1 MAAFSAYYIMFL
13 SFKDLLNTTVNSLK
27 WSQQS
32 LDLNPLNL
40 LWNVV
45 EQEMHVIV
53 VQLLKPAAA
62 V

>member
-1 MAAFSAYYIMFL
+1 MFL
-13 SFKDLLNTTVNSLK
+13 SFKDLLNTKVNSLK